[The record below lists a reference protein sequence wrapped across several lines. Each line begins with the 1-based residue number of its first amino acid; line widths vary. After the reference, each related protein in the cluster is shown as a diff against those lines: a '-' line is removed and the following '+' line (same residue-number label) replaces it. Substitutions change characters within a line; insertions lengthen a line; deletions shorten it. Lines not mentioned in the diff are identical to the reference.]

1 MGANRAFF
9 GRVVH
14 GGRAQITLFG
24 QKPNRDRHLFGG
36 NQCDAAG
43 DAALSAADLRPRAAG
58 LQPEHA
64 DLHHPHR
71 ACRAGRPRRARN
83 RALLLCRQGRV
94 AHRHR
99 DGVGRLPDVDERSS
113 RRAGRR
119 AAAARPGDDPRLHQL
134 ARAVL
139 PVRPAVFAD
148 LHRAALSGPSR
159 AVLRHHHRRGRDGRR
174 RGRQPD
180 GDRQAGPAGGRLHD
194 DVDEHGAVVRPQFR
208 DGPRA
213 RHGLEHDRGVGQE
226 VRGIDQSLG
235 QCLAPQRVLRR
246 AVAHAAH
253 GAAERHHVRRRL
265 SRAAE
270 RDDGRHDLRRVD
282 HLGPR
287 AAAAR
292 PDHRRLAAGHRCQ
305 PRLEPAE
312 EHRQGECRGCRQGHR
327 RSARPQG
334 RHRWSTA
341 SSISRRTP
349 TAPPIR

>member
-1 MGANRAFF
+1 MAGGPRLAF
-9 GRVVH
+9 
-14 GGRAQITLFG
+14 LG
-24 QKPNRDRHLFGG
+24 QKSYRDRHLLGR

-64 DLHHPHR
+64 HLHHHH
-71 ACRAGRPRRARN
+71 RAGRAGDPRRARS
-83 RALLLCRQGRV
+83 RALLLCRPGRG
-94 AHRHR
+94 AHRYR
-99 DGVGRLPDVDERSS
+99 DGVRRLHDVDERSS
-113 RRAGRR
+113 CCARRRP
-119 AAAARPGDDPRLHQL
+119 AAARPGDDPRLHQL

-159 AVLRHHHRRGRDGRR
+159 SLLRHHHRRGRDGGR
-174 RGRQPD
+174 RGRQPA
-180 GDRQAGPAGGRLHD
+180 GHCQAGPAGRRLHD

-213 RHGLEHDRGVGQE
+213 RHDRQHDRGLGQE
-226 VRGIDQSLG
+226 VRGIDQSFS
-235 QCLAPQRVLRR
+235 QCLAPQRVLWR

-270 RDDGRHDLRRVD
+270 RDDGRHDLRGVD

-305 PRLEPAE
+305 SRLEAAE
-312 EHRQGECRGCRQGHR
+312 EHRQGKCRL
-327 RSARPQG
+327 P
-334 RHRWSTA
+334 T
-341 SSISRRTP
+341 RTP
-349 TAPPIR
+349 STCPTSRAP